1 MARLRATAFYVR
13 DSMSRQL
20 SAILLTTFALTCAAL
35 LRAADTVE
43 PRQDGV
49 RISGDANVGARSW
62 TIVLPTQG
70 ETPRVTWT
78 VSAWRMTVAATARDT
93 QSVPTATV
101 TPIGL
106 WNGVPIA
113 RVDIRPWR
121 TRLGMVDVAKDWV
134 VDIAFST
141 PLGTTYEPIVL
152 APWMPPCA
160 NPFYAPIVP
169 VAKSNDL
176 TQADADPASWLE
188 PGQPIARLRTKKH
201 GVASANASTILAVEP
216 RFANAPI
223 NRLAMF
229 HRGREQALHVY
240 DADGSATLTPNDEIL
255 FVGREPVDDSNRLD
269 LWDTTAVFML
279 ALSTTADG
287 RLRFSPLH
295 TGEAKPTLHTPWLH
309 VRRRIEIDTGFYHL
323 GSGPSADFT
332 SETALFE
339 GFYWHQFTS
348 ARDGF
353 GRCIHTERL
362 YPARNGQPFSIG
374 AIYNTLTTMRS
385 GGIEHRVEL
394 AVNGA
399 STEHRTS
406 SGFEQHHLAISR
418 PAAMFTPGSNR
429 IAVYSPG
436 VIERWGQPDY
446 QSWVGLEAISVDGP
460 IEPIAIDGRLS
471 GDILSHES
479 PSVLPVAGFRSA
491 DVIAIDTVHKR
502 LGWTTLPNVGF
513 VVSAAVAPIER
524 ATVLESW
531 SPDQFRT
538 ELSIGDSTAHSSVAL
553 PFSFLARLPNGTTVR
568 HSSTSE
574 ASAMAWLQG
583 LTNDAVV
590 AGAVLAD
597 AGASTQVR
605 SWFRQ
610 GGANV
615 ADAPY
620 FTVAGRVG
628 SVTSWV
634 HDVPGGMP
642 EARGGTVT
650 FVRIQGGQQY
660 AGDVILPAADRMHLV
675 LADEQSIEQAVVEPA
690 VLQDLRLKSLDA
702 DVLFITHPLHRGATE
717 RLAEHRRRVTGL
729 RTSITD
735 VHAIRDE
742 YGAGRLSP
750 DAIKAYLRDAVM
762 NAPASKRPQ
771 YLVLVGAA
779 SWDPRLAVKF
789 GNVGSR
795 LPDQIPTYGRPS
807 SDYWY
812 GLLENDSSFANPHL
826 VVGRLPALTS
836 EQSMYMVDK
845 IIRQDT
851 QAFEPWMRRML
862 YVGTDDQLCGIYKT
876 LLEDPLQT
884 GYTITGAPLCVD
896 TITMCRFGSPPSAGF
911 EIRQHL
917 NAGVQF
923 MHFHGHGAPGIFEIP
938 AWDAPDI
945 DNADR
950 LGFLGTYSCQTGAFS
965 NPSVPCKNA
974 SFLLEPDRGFVGV
987 IGGTGWGFTL
997 FMDILH
1003 FRIHDAMRTNGLRRI
1018 GDVLYNAKSMFGTDR
1033 FDAQGVNTAMQQCL
1047 LGDPISRVKLDTIAD
1062 PFVRIQDVRA
1072 TSFTGAS
1079 ELTQDLDDALLTI
1092 TVRNAGIA
1100 TDSAVRVRVVR
1111 TWNGMSDTFHLW
1123 TDGPLCSWQTVR
1135 CTLSILNKI
1144 GSHTIEVV
1152 VDDHNAIADPDAN
1165 NRVVTA
1171 LNVRS
1176 NALVPVEPQ
1185 SAWVIPEQG
1194 ASIRML
1200 DAKPQEGSIY
1210 QLAVSRRATFDIED
1224 VIVASTA
1231 DGLSVSADGVVD
1243 WTPNVVLPSGLAWV
1257 GASVRRPATPDVPST
1272 SWFPV
1277 LVGSL
1282 PVRARLPGRFF
1293 QPENHTIVV
1302 QNDDV
1307 TLIEPSVR
1315 IDVISAGTDTV
1326 EQDYRL
1332 RPTLRMSVGQEY
1344 GSVRLIENPYY
1355 RGFNL
1360 LMIPDG
1366 DSVPRAWRRYDT
1378 YVYPD
1383 TTWTCCINGYANEL
1397 IAFLSDSIRPD
1408 ERVVIALCNESLSA
1422 FTQTNRMDTVVKL
1435 LSKLG
1440 SGRAGELREGSS
1452 YILLGRLGLAPGQAV
1467 ERLSNTFNTAVRLDT
1482 AIPVRPSPASALVG
1496 PFGPARKWN
1505 ALQLDADEGTDS
1517 VRAEL
1522 VVRLPGGGLR
1532 SVYVA
1537 PFGSGPFTIPSDVA
1551 QHGTVYIRTTI
1562 HPSNQVNQRAVVR
1575 SVGVDFIPANEWS
1588 MSSTVQS
1595 LDGTLRGDTAR
1606 LGIDVRNL
1614 MPTYS
1619 SQATSVTI
1627 DVEGGTAGTSER
1639 IVVPVP
1645 PMEADGRTTVV
1656 VPVPTARA
1664 DVSSLVSLELNAPP
1678 VDVPELYRFNNGL
1691 AVPLT
1696 IREDDVAPTVRMEV
1710 DDRWAFDGMYAVR
1723 RPLMRVYVYD
1733 NSWMAITDSTRV
1745 NVFINGDRMRPAVAE
1760 DWAFYPTASA
1770 VARFPEMGTQ
1780 LRAVLQFRYELDR
1793 GENSVIIR
1801 SQDATGNRDTTEL
1814 SIYTGD
1820 GTSVKALV
1828 VEPNPVR
1835 DRAAFVIDVA
1845 ASTNDNPAV
1854 IDIYNASGSRVASL
1868 PVDLKAGRTTIP
1880 WNVQSAE
1887 GTSLSQGAYY
1897 YRLTLTASDIPIS
1910 TGTFIIL
1917 R

>member
-1 MARLRATAFYVR
+1 MVRLRTTALYFCVIMPNR
-13 DSMSRQL
+13 L
-20 SAILLTTFALTCAAL
+20 LAILLSVFALTCAAL
-35 LRAADTVE
+35 ARAAEVVE
-43 PRQDGV
+43 PHPGGV
-49 RISGDANVGARSW
+49 RIRGAANVGSRSW
-62 TIVLPTQG
+62 TIVMPSRG
-70 ETPRVTWT
+70 ETPRVSWS
-78 VSAWRMTVAATARDT
+78 VSTWRMTVPATVRDT
-93 QSVPTATV
+93 QRAPIATI
-101 TPIGL
+101 TPLGS

-113 RVDIRPWR
+113 RIDVRPWR
-121 TRLGMVDVAKDWV
+121 TRLGMVDVAEDWV
-134 VDIAFST
+134 VDVTFST
-141 PLGTTYEPIVL
+141 PLGTTPDPIVL

-160 NPFYAPIVP
+160 NPFYAPKLP
-169 VAKSNDL
+169 VAKANDL

-188 PGQPIARLRTKKH
+188 PGQPLARLRTKKH
-201 GVASANASTILAVEP
+201 GVASVNASTLLAIEP
-216 RFANAPI
+216 RFANAPV
-223 NRLAMF
+223 NRLALF

-240 DADGSATLTPNDEIL
+240 DADGTATLTLNDKIL
-255 FVGREPVDDSNRLD
+255 FVGREPVDDSNHLD

-279 ALSTTADG
+279 ALTSNSDG
-287 RLRFSPLH
+287 RLRFSPLF
-295 TGEAKPTLHTPWLH
+295 TGDVEPSLVTPWLQL
-309 VRRRIEIDTGFYHL
+309 RRRIEIDTGFYHL
-323 GSGPSADFT
+323 GSGAGADFT

-339 GFYWHQFTS
+339 GFYWHQFTV

-362 YPARNGQPFSIG
+362 YPARNGQSFSIG
-374 AIYNTLTTMRS
+374 ALYNTLTTMRS

-406 SGFEQHHLAISR
+406 SGFEQHSLAITR
-418 PAAMFTPGSNR
+418 PAAMFTPGTNR

-436 VIERWGQPDY
+436 VVERWGQPDY

-460 IEPIAIDGRLS
+460 IEPIAIDGRLY
-471 GDILSHES
+471 GDILSHDL
-479 PSVLPVAGFRSA
+479 PSVLPVSGFRSA
-491 DVIAIDTVHKR
+491 DVVAIDTVHKR
-502 LGWTTLPNVGF
+502 LGWTTLLDVGF
-513 VVSAAVAPIER
+513 LTTAAAAPTER
-524 ATVLESW
+524 TTVLESW
-531 SPDQFRT
+531 SSDQYRA
-538 ELSIGDSTAHSSVAL
+538 ELTIGDSTEQWSSAL
-553 PFSFLARLPNGTTVR
+553 PFSFIARLPDGTILR
-568 HSSTSE
+568 HSSDSQ
-574 ASAMAWLQG
+574 ANALSWLQR
-583 LTNDAVV
+583 LATNAIV
-590 AGAVLAD
+590 AGAVLAN
-597 AGASTQVR
+597 ATASSEVR
-605 SWFRQ
+605 LWLRQ

-615 ADAPY
+615 SDAPY
-620 FTVAGRVG
+620 FTVVG
-628 SVTSWV
+628 KIGSTTSWV
-634 HDVPGGMP
+634 YDVLGGMP
-642 EARGGTVT
+642 EGRGGTVS
-650 FVRIQGGQQY
+650 FVRSEEGRQFS
-660 AGDVILPAADRMHLV
+660 GDVRLPSADRMHLV
-675 LADEQSIEQAVVEPA
+675 LADDQSIEQASVEPA
-690 VLQDLRLKSLDA
+690 VLNDLRLQRLDA
-702 DVLFITHPLHRGATE
+702 DVLFVTHPLHTAATE
-717 RLAEHRRRVTGL
+717 RLAEHRRRYSGL
-729 RTSITD
+729 RTAIVD

-762 NAPASKRPQ
+762 KAPALQRPQ

-789 GNVGSR
+789 GNVGAR

-836 EQSMYMVDK
+836 EQSMYMVEK

-851 QAFEPWMRRML
+851 QSYEPWMRRML

-884 GYTITGAPLCVD
+884 GYTISGAPICID

-987 IGGTGWGFTL
+987 IGGTGWGFSL

-1003 FRIHDAMRTNGLRRI
+1003 FRVHDAIRTNGLRRI

-1047 LGDPISRVKLDTIAD
+1047 LGDPISRIKIDTVAD
-1062 PFVRIQDVRA
+1062 PFVRVQDVRA
-1072 TSFTGAS
+1072 TSSTGTS
-1079 ELTQDLDDALLTI
+1079 ELTQDLDDAVLTI
-1092 TVRNAGIA
+1092 TVRNAGVA
-1100 TDSAVRVRVVR
+1100 TDSSVRVRVIR
-1111 TWNGMSDTFHLW
+1111 TWNGSSDTLHLW

-1144 GSHTIEVV
+1144 GAHTIEVV
-1152 VDDHNAIADPDAN
+1152 VDDNDAIPDPEVN
-1165 NRVVTA
+1165 NRVVTT

-1185 SAWVIPEQG
+1185 SAWVISEQG

-1200 DAKPQEGSIY
+1200 DAKPQEGSVY
-1210 QLAVSRRATFDIED
+1210 QLVVSRQASFNDQD
-1224 VIVASTA
+1224 VIVASTT
-1231 DGLSVSADGVVD
+1231 DRLSVSADGVID
-1243 WTPNVVLPSGLAWV
+1243 WTPNVVLPSGLVWI
-1257 GASVRRPATPDVPST
+1257 GATVRRPATPDVPST

-1277 LVGSL
+1277 VVGSV
-1282 PVRARLPGRFF
+1282 PTRATLPGRFF
-1293 QPENHTIVV
+1293 QSENHTVV
-1302 QNDDV
+1302 VRNDEM
-1307 TLIEPSVR
+1307 TLAEPSVR
-1315 IDVISAGTDTV
+1315 IDIISAGTDTL

-1332 RPTLRMSVGQEY
+1332 RPTLRMSVGHDY

-1378 YVYPD
+1378 YVFPD
-1383 TTWTCCINGYANEL
+1383 TTWTCCIDGYANEL
-1397 IAFLSDSIRPD
+1397 ISYLSDSIRTD

-1422 FTQTNRMDTVVKL
+1422 FTQSNRMDTVVQL
-1435 LSKLG
+1435 LSRLG
-1440 SGRAGELREGSS
+1440 AGRAGELREGSS

-1505 ALQLDADEGTDS
+1505 ALQIDADEGTDS

-1522 VVRLPGGGLR
+1522 VVRSADGGFR
-1532 SVYVA
+1532 TIYRA
-1537 PFGSGPFTIPSDVA
+1537 PFGKGPFSIPSEVL
-1551 QHGTVYIRTTI
+1551 HSGTVYIRAII
-1562 HPSNQVNQRAVVR
+1562 HPSFQARQGAVIR
-1575 SVGVDFIPANEWS
+1575 SVGVDYIPANEWS
-1588 MSSTVQS
+1588 IASTVRS
-1595 LDGTLRGDTAR
+1595 LDDILRGDTVR

-1627 DVEGGTAGTSER
+1627 DVEGGTAGTSVR

-1645 PMEADGRTTVV
+1645 PLEADGRSTVM
-1656 VPVPTARA
+1656 VPVPTART
-1664 DVSSLVSLELNAPP
+1664 DVRSVVSLELNAPP
-1678 VDVPELYRFNNGL
+1678 VDVAEYYRFNNGL
-1691 AVPLT
+1691 AVPLS
-1696 IREDDVAPTVRMEV
+1696 IREDDVAPSVRMEV

-1723 RPLMRVYVYD
+1723 RPLMRVYVFD

-1770 VARFPEMGTQ
+1770 LARFPEMGSQ

-1814 SIYTGD
+1814 SLYTGD

-1880 WNVQSAE
+1880 WNAQGTE
-1887 GTSLSQGAYY
+1887 GTSLAQGAYY
-1897 YRLTLTASDIPIS
+1897 YRLTLTSSDIPIS
-1910 TGTFIIL
+1910 TGTFVIL